1 MKRFYALLL
10 STLLLA
16 SLLTGCGGKEQPTG
30 QPASPAPGAEQPQ
43 TQQSS
48 GGETQQSSGGE
59 TQQDVSGERRA
70 ANEIVVGI
78 SQDLDNSLDPH
89 TMVAAGTKELLFNVF
104 EGLVKPTPDGN
115 LIPAVAE
122 SYELSED
129 LTTYTFKLRG
139 GVKFHNGQD
148 VTMADVL
155 YSLTRCRD
163 EGYVPALENT
173 DISGEGDTLTIVLPA
188 PNNEFLAYL
197 TCAIIPA
204 DYADQATAPVGTG
217 PFKFVSRQAQQNV
230 VLERFDDYWGE
241 KAMLSRVTYRIYENP
256 EALVMALNG
265 GAVDLYAHL
274 GITTVSQI
282 GSEFNFIEGTMNL
295 VQAVYLN
302 HTYEP
307 LGDVR
312 VRQALCYALDRQE
325 LFDLTAGGRGWPVG
339 SSMYPAFRKYFRED
353 LIDLYP
359 HNVERAK
366 ELLAEAGYPD
376 GFDLTITVPSNYG
389 VHVDAGQVAAE
400 QFRAI
405 GVNVT
410 VQPIEWATWVSDVY
424 QGRNFQATVVGFDAS
439 TMTARAMLERFT
451 TGNSKNFIGYSNPE
465 YDAAF
470 ADAQSAKSDD
480 AQTRAYLEME
490 GILAK
495 DAANVYIQ
503 DLVDFVAMRKGLT
516 GYQFYPIYVMDMSTV
531 HYE

>member
-1 MKRFYALLL
+1 MKRILSLTLALLL
-10 STLLLA
+10 TA
-16 SLLTGCGGKEQPTG
+16 SLLSGCAKN
-30 QPASPAPGAEQPQ
+30 PAAPAAPAAPAPAAPAAPAAQDPGA
-43 TQQSS
+43 
-48 GGETQQSSGGE
+48 
-59 TQQDVSGERRA
+59 ERRA

-104 EGLVKPTPDGN
+104 EGLVKPTPEGN

-122 SYELSED
+122 SYELSDD
-129 LTTYTFKLRG
+129 LTTYTFKLRP
-139 GVKFHNGQD
+139 GVKFHNGQP
-148 VTMADVL
+148 VTANDAL

-163 EGYVPALENT
+163 EGYVPALKDTE
-173 DISGEGDTLTIVLPA
+173 ISIEDGAIRIALPS

-204 DYADQATAPVGTG
+204 GYDQQATAPVGTG
-217 PFKFVSRQAQQNV
+217 PFRFVSRQAQQNV

-241 KAMLSRVTYRIYENP
+241 KAFLDRVTYRIYENP
-256 EALVMALNG
+256 EALVLALKG

-274 GITTVSQI
+274 GTSTVSQLDPADFTI
-282 GSEFNFIEGTMNL
+282 LEGTMNL

-302 HTYEP
+302 HAVKP
-307 LGDVR
+307 LDDVR
-312 VRQALCYALDRQE
+312 VRQALCYALDRQQI
-325 LFDLTAGGRGWPVG
+325 FDLTADGRGWPLG
-339 SSMYPAFRKYFRED
+339 SSMYPAFKKYFRDD

-359 HNVERAK
+359 HDVDKAK
-366 ELLAEAGYPD
+366 ALLAEAGYPD
-376 GFDLTITVPSNYG
+376 GFDLTITVPSNYSP
-389 VHVDAGQVAAE
+389 HVDAGQIAAE

-405 GVNVT
+405 GVRVT
-410 VQPIEWATWVSDVY
+410 VEPVEWATWLSDVY
-424 QGRNFQATVVGFDAS
+424 QGRKYEATVCGFDAS

-451 TGNSKNFIGYSNPE
+451 TGNAKNFINYSSAE

-470 ADAQSAKSDD
+470 ADALSAKEDE

-503 DLVDFVAMRKGLT
+503 DLVDFVALRTGLT
-516 GYQFYPIYVMDMSTV
+516 GYRFYPIYVMDMSTV
-531 HYE
+531 RYE